1 MDKLGVFAVPLV
13 IACILAF
20 GFFRKVPLFDTFVA
34 GAKEGFSATI
44 SILPSLI
51 GLIMAVT
58 MFSASGALDLFS
70 SFLAPAARLLGLP
83 PQVMPLALIKP
94 ISGSGST
101 AVLTQIFRECGPD
114 STVGRIASVMAGST
128 ETTFYAVAVYFGAVG
143 IRKTRHT
150 IPAALAGDLSACIFS
165 ALAVRLFFPAP
176 S

>member
-1 MDKLGVFAVPLV
+1 MGVYAVPCV
-13 IACILAF
+13 ILCILSF
-20 GFFRKVPLFDTFVA
+20 GLFRKVPLFDTFVA
-34 GAKEGFSATI
+34 GAKEGLHSTI

-70 SFLAPAARLLGLP
+70 SFLAPVANFLGLP

-101 AVLTQIFRECGPD
+101 AVLTQIFKDHGPD
-114 STVGRIASVMAGST
+114 SFIGRVASVMSGST
-128 ETTFYAVAVYFGAVG
+128 ETTFYAIAVYFGAVG

-150 IPAALAGDLSACIFS
+150 IPSALAADLSACIFS
-165 ALAVRLFFPAP
+165 ALTVHLFFPDL
-176 S
+176 